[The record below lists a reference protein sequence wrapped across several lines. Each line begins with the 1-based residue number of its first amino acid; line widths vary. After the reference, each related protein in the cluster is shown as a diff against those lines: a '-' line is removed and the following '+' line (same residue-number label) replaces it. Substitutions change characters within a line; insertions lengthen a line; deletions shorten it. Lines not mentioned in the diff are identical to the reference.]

1 MGHARELLH
10 ASEDEQEEMKNLL
23 ISLFIG
29 RETRMQE
36 LYRKHF
42 ELGIFEDCFPGG
54 WYRIYRRK
62 KCWYAAGAQDH

>member
-42 ELGIFEDCFPGG
+42 ELGIF
-54 WYRIYRRK
+54 
-62 KCWYAAGAQDH
+62 